1 MKEIIGNTIKFWKQL
16 LIGWKKMRATT
27 VKSIANDG
35 VGGSFL
41 VKRKKEIFI
50 YFLIYYSGRE
60 IKLGPNNARGFK
72 FQM

>member
-1 MKEIIGNTIKFWKQL
+1 
-16 LIGWKKMRATT
+16 MRATT

-60 IKLGPNNARGFK
+60 IKLGPNNAREFK
-72 FQM
+72 FQT